1 MTNPSHGLPAWQG
14 AIDTLKGA
22 PMGHAYG
29 RVVGAAGLVVTCE
42 GMPQAALG
50 TRCQV
55 RDIIGPGGIKQN
67 LPAEVVGHKAGQTML
82 MPFGALDGIGPG
94 CRVYAEEGQPS
105 VRVNQS
111 WLGRVVDALGNPVDG
126 KGPLATLG
134 GQDMPLKASPPPAGQ
149 RMALGPK
156 LDTGVR
162 VFNTALPLCEGQ
174 RLGIFAGS
182 GVGKSV
188 LMGMLAQHSKADV
201 NVIGLVGERGREVR
215 EFIEDQLGEQGLARS
230 IVIVATGD
238 EPPLLRRQAAYL
250 TMAVAEY
257 FRDCGFK
264 TLLMLDSVTRFA
276 LAQREVGLASGEPP
290 TTRGFTP
297 SVFAELPRLLERAGP
312 GLTKGSISAIFTV
325 LVEGGDMDEPVADA
339 VRGILDGHVVLT
351 RTLAERG
358 HFPAVDVLKSV
369 SRTVPQCLAKEE
381 NELVMRLRRTMATYS
396 DMEELIRLGAYAKGA
411 DPQVDEA
418 IKLMPALERFL
429 QQAPSERA
437 PMADS
442 FKLLKQA
449 LQG

>member
-1 MTNPSHGLPAWQG
+1 MTTNQGLPAWQQV
-14 AIDTLKGA
+14 ADHIRSMPL
-22 PMGHAYG
+22 GHAYG
-29 RVVGAAGLVVTCE
+29 RVIGAAGLVVTCE
-42 GMPQAALG
+42 GMPTSALG
-50 TRCQV
+50 ARCQI
-55 RDIIGPGGIKQN
+55 RDIIGPANTK
-67 LPAEVVGHKAGQTML
+67 LTRLAEVVGHKAGQTML
-82 MPFGALDGIGPG
+82 MPFGPLDGIGPG
-94 CRVYAEEGQPS
+94 CRVYPEEGSPS

-126 KGPLATLG
+126 KGPLTTLG
-134 GQDMPLKASPPPAGQ
+134 GQDMPFKASPPAAGL
-149 RMALGPK
+149 RKPLGPK

-188 LMGMLAQHSKADV
+188 LMGMLAQHSQADV

-215 EFIEDQLGEQGLARS
+215 EFIDEQLGPQGLSRS
-230 IVIVATGD
+230 VVVVATGD

-250 TMAVAEY
+250 TTAIAEY
-257 FRDCGFK
+257 FRDCGFN

-297 SVFAELPRLLERAGP
+297 SVFAELPKLLERAGP
-312 GLTKGSISAIFTV
+312 GLNKGCISAIYTV

-351 RTLAERG
+351 RQLAERG

-369 SRTVPQCLAKEE
+369 SRTVPQCLSQEE
-381 NELVMRLRRTMATYS
+381 NGLVMRLRRLMATYA

-418 IKLMPALERFL
+418 IARIPALEKFL
-429 QQAPSERA
+429 QQPPTERA

-442 FKLLKQA
+442 FKQLKQA
-449 LQG
+449 LQA

>member
-1 MTNPSHGLPAWQG
+1 MPPLSQWPQLAAQVDALPLGMT
-14 AIDTLKGA
+14 
-22 PMGHAYG
+22 YG

-42 GMPQAALG
+42 GLPQAALG
-50 TRCQV
+50 ARCVV
-55 RDIIGPGGIKQN
+55 RDVQGLHGSEVRM
-67 LPAEVVGHKAGQTML
+67 AEVVGHRHGATML
-82 MPFGALDGIGPG
+82 MPFGSLDGIGPG
-94 CRVYAEEGQPS
+94 CRVYAEAGQPA

-111 WLGRVVDALGNPVDG
+111 WLGRVVNALGEPLDD

-134 GQDMPLKASPPPAGQ
+134 GENRMLKASPPPAGK
-149 RMALGPK
+149 RMPVGPK

-201 NVIGLVGERGREVR
+201 NVIGLIGERGREVR
-215 EFIEDQLGEQGLARS
+215 EFIETQLGPQGLGRS
-230 IVIVATGD
+230 VVVVATGD
-238 EPPLLRRQAAYL
+238 EPPLMRRQAAYL
-250 TMAVAEY
+250 TMAIAEY

-276 LAQREVGLASGEPP
+276 LAQREIGLASGEPP

-297 SVFAELPRLLERAGP
+297 SVFAELPKLLERAGP
-312 GLTKGSISAIFTV
+312 GLGKGSISAIFTV

-351 RTLAERG
+351 RALAERG

-369 SRTVPQCLAKEE
+369 SRMVPQCLTAEE
-381 NELVMRLRRTMATYS
+381 NQHVRRLREVMATYG
-396 DMEELIRLGAYAKGA
+396 DMEELIRLGAYTKGS
-411 DPQVDEA
+411 DPLVDEA
-418 IKLMPALERFL
+418 MVLMPNINAFL
-429 QQAPSERA
+429 RQDPAERA
-437 PMADS
+437 TMAES
-442 FKLLKQA
+442 FAKLAAALKR
-449 LQG
+449 